1 MPLVNTILPA
11 PDPADRLTCPACQW
25 TGRADE
31 THLEHEQME
40 LLPTLH
46 GWRDVTRY
54 LCPVCAVV
62 IRTAIEE
69 MLI

>member
-1 MPLVNTILPA
+1 MPLIRLISPA
-11 PDPADRLTCPACQW
+11 PDPAARLTCPACRW

-40 LLPTLH
+40 LPAMH

-54 LCPVCAVV
+54 LCPACAAVV
-62 IRTAIEE
+62 RLAIEE
-69 MLI
+69 VMI